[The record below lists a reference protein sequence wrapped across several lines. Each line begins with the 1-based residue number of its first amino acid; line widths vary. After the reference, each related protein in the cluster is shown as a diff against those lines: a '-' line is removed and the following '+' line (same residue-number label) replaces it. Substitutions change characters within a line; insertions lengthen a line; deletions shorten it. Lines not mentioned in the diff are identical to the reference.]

1 MRGFL
6 VGLVLISVLGLSIL
20 SFRPGGLRRQLR
32 FAARRF
38 RLVLV
43 LAGIYLAGSTAI
55 RLGFSEGPVADYGP
69 IVLALVLLGAFFIF
83 GQNREASPGA
93 DRESSR

>member
-55 RLGFSEGPVADYGP
+55 SYEAMIAETLERLAAH
-69 IVLALVLLGAFFIF
+69 LAMHIDLDRLL
-83 GQNREASPGA
+83 SL
-93 DRESSR
+93 SR